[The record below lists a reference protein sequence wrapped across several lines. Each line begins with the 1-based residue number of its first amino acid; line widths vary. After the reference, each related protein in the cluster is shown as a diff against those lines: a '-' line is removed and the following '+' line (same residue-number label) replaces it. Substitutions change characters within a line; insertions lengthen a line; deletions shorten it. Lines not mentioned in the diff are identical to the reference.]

1 MSTVSILLFGI
12 VVLITH
18 FLEAITG
25 FGCTA
30 LALPFCILIIGIKT
44 AVPTLIILA
53 WFLSLCIIIIDF
65 KSIVWKQYLRI
76 LAFVGIGLPIGMI
89 IFSRLPEGILKK
101 ILGAFMVLVAIRGLY
116 ISITGSN
123 KLNLNKNILNFILFL
138 GGIVHGAFG
147 TGGPFVVIYA
157 ASALPKKSN
166 FRATLCTLWFTLNT
180 VIIAKYISSSVINP
194 NILKLLLC
202 VLPFLFVGMIL
213 GNKAHKIVNENLFI
227 KLVYTILFISGIFMF
242 L

>member
-18 FLEAITG
+18 FLEGITG

-30 LALPFCILIIGIKT
+30 LALPFCILILGIKT

-53 WFLSLCIIIIDF
+53 WFLSLYIIIIDF

-76 LAFVGIGLPIGMI
+76 LAFVGAGLPIGMI

-180 VIIAKYISSSVINP
+180 VIIAKYINSSVINP